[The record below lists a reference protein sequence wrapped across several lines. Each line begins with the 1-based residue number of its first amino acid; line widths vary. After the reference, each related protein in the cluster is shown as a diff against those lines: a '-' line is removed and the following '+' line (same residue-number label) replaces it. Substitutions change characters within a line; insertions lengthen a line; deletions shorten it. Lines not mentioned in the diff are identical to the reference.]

1 MIGDSVLALRSCL
14 NNRCQSHFWASEALS
29 CYYFEILNRDLM
41 IEDCSYRTYFIK
53 KRLVRS
59 AHPTSAI
66 DKLPIREEC
75 IKALLVGIA
84 DRRLHKNSG

>member
-1 MIGDSVLALRSCL
+1 
-14 NNRCQSHFWASEALS
+14 
-29 CYYFEILNRDLM
+29 M

-75 IKALLVGIA
+75 IKALLVGIV
-84 DRRLHKNSG
+84 DRRRLHKNSG